1 MRPSPLLT
9 RTLLLRAAT
18 TWMLARLFASV
29 ALSLA
34 RIDPL
39 RLEPAQIAL
48 MIAASLALGL
58 VDVRRRHERALLE
71 NLAVTRTILV
81 LLFVGPAL
89 IGELAIVLL
98 VRAL

>member
-18 TWMLARLFASV
+18 TWTLARLFASA
-29 ALSLA
+29 ALLLA
-34 RIDPL
+34 SINPL
-39 RLEPAQIAL
+39 RLEPAQVAV
-48 MIAASLALGL
+48 MIGASLALGL

-71 NLAVTRTILV
+71 NLAVTRTMLV

-89 IGELAIVLL
+89 IGELAIIL
-98 VRAL
+98 VVRTL